1 METTLVI
8 WYKQREAI
16 ISIVI
21 ISLIS
26 LAIGLA
32 IGCTSSPSQHAESPV
47 STSSN
52 PKPSATTEPIKP
64 ISLSG
69 TDRVATEKFEL
80 RTGLATAK
88 YTYEGSG
95 NFSVTLMDSNGEY
108 AGLLANEIDASTGSS
123 AHQVRAAGPYLLDIM
138 ADGPWT
144 VEITQ

>member
-1 METTLVI
+1 MV

-16 ISIVI
+16 VSIVI

-26 LAIGLA
+26 FVTGIAVGNA
-32 IGCTSSPSQHAESPV
+32 SPTSQAEQPATASDSPAPSVAAEPV
-47 STSSN
+47 
-52 PKPSATTEPIKP
+52 KP
-64 ISLSG
+64 INLSG
-69 TDRVATEKFEL
+69 TGRLATEKFEL
-80 RTGLATAK
+80 KAGLATAK

-108 AGLLANEIDASTGSS
+108 AGLLANEIGTSTGSS
-123 AHQVRAAGPYLLDIM
+123 AHQIQSAGSYLVDVH